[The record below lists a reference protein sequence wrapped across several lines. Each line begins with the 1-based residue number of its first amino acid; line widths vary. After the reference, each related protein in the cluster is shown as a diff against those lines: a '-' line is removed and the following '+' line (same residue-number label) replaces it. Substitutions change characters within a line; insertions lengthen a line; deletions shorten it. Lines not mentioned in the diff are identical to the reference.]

1 MIEKPKNLCFLIVI
15 VTFCISLCTAD
26 DLSDHQ
32 EEGRALSL
40 KAAQHPAGKS
50 YFFDYAV
57 NP

>member
-26 DLSDHQ
+26 DVSNHQ

-50 YFFDYAV
+50 
-57 NP
+57 